1 MGIFP
6 RFRAYAMDHR
16 AASAL
21 EFALVLALMVTILF
35 GGFEISEAAAIR
47 RTVTITTRTVTDLVT
62 QTTDESC

>member
-1 MGIFP
+1 
-6 RFRAYAMDHR
+6 
-16 AASAL
+16 
-21 EFALVLALMVTILF
+21 LMVTILF